1 MAPNGLAGAW
11 PSALSLG
18 SLTAAAA
25 PAMTAVPV
33 AGNRDVDVSRTSATM
48 QVMLSGPP
56 PCSASSISWR
66 AAASGS
72 VIVASVSRSTSSL
85 TTPDSPSEQSR

>member
-1 MAPNGLAGAW
+1 MTPNGPTV
-11 PSALSLG
+11 PSVLSLG
-18 SLTAAAA
+18 SLTFAAA
-25 PAMTAVPV
+25 PAMTGVPV
-33 AGNRDVDVSRTSATM
+33 AGTRDVAVSTTSATM

-66 AAASGS
+66 VTASGS
-72 VIVASVSRSTSSL
+72 AMVASVSRSVSSL